1 MAQTKKKRQTK
12 HRGNAAGVVE
22 VRGRTGRPP
31 SPEQVKRER
40 KDRARETR
48 LSRPPSWKIAVRN
61 SALMATL
68 IFVFLL
74 FTNHP
79 KTGSALPAALV
90 VALLAFIVY
99 VPGGFYMEKFMWKR
113 RMKSPAATTGAKR
126 GR

>member
-31 SPEQVKRER
+31 SPEVRKQLE
-40 KDRARETR
+40 KDRAREKR
-48 LSRPPSWKIAVRN
+48 LSRPPSWKTAFRN
-61 SALMATL
+61 SGLMAAL
-68 IFVFLL
+68 IFLFLL

-79 KTGSALPAALV
+79 KTGSAVPSALV
-90 VALLAFIVY
+90 VAFLAFALY

-113 RMKSPAATTGAKR
+113 RMKDVAAATGPKTGR
-126 GR
+126 